1 MSNLDADLVR
11 HALSLAEKHGFA
23 EVEIAV
29 GDDRF
34 AGTLARRPSHQS
46 SRTIESE
53 PEAIIISST
62 VDVRASQ
69 VGYYRPPKH
78 PIEVGSAISVG
89 EVVAVISA
97 LGISNEIESPATG
110 KVIELLV
117 EPNQAV
123 QFGQVLVRIEP

>member
-23 EVEIAV
+23 EVELAL
-29 GDDRF
+29 GDDHF
-34 AGTLARRPSHQS
+34 AGTLGGKPARQPSHKS
-46 SRTIESE
+46 EIE
-53 PEAIIISST
+53 PEVVPISST
-62 VDVRASQ
+62 IEVKASQ

-78 PIEVGSAISVG
+78 AIEVGSAVSAG

-97 LGISNEIESPATG
+97 LGISNEIETPASG